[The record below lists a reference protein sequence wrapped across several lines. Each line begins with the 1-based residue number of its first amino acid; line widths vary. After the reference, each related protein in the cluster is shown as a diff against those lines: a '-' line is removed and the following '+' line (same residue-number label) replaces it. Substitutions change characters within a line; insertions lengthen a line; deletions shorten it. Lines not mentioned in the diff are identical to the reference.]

1 MQADIRDLIYD
12 LKEIRANLSQFTLD
26 ADRGINVN
34 HVGEREGEPKT
45 YTIERLFHY
54 LIDAK
59 HDMGRIGDNLKDLQ
73 DRLDDLLERAEYEE
87 IAGKV
92 R

>member
-34 HVGEREGEPKT
+34 HVGEREGEPKAH
-45 YTIERLFHY
+45 TIERLFFY
-54 LIDAK
+54 LKDAA
-59 HDMGRIGDNLKDLQ
+59 HDMGRISFQLEALQ
-73 DRLDDLLERAEYEE
+73 SKLDDLSERTEYEE
-87 IAGKV
+87 IAEKV

>member
-12 LKEIRANLSQFTLD
+12 LKEIRANLSQFTHD
-26 ADRGINVN
+26 AERGIIVN
-34 HVGEREGEPKT
+34 QAGEREGEPKAH
-45 YTIERLFHY
+45 TIERLFFY
-54 LIDAK
+54 LKDAA
-59 HDMGRIGDNLKDLQ
+59 HDMGRISFKLEALQ
-73 DRLDDLLERAEYEE
+73 SKLDDLLERAEYEE